1 MEDPLH
7 PICKPNCNRRP
18 QSRDDKQFH
27 KNQVNATI
35 VNTIRESAFNML
47 IEMSSNQIN
56 LNFWQKKFELMQRCQ
71 DRQRPE
77 QFNMFFC
84 FSTTLIIIVPLFA
97 QNFMFCFS
105 KSNNM
110 EKLFLYNIIYIYF
123 TKIKIVATQ
132 KQIFCLT
139 E

>member
-7 PICKPNCNRRP
+7 PSCKPNCNWRP

-77 QFNMFFC
+77 QFNMFFY
-84 FSTTLIIIVPLFA
+84 FSTTLIIVPLFA
-97 QNFMFCFS
+97 QNFMFYFS